1 MTESEQIFLTYF
13 LKKIQEIKEKISIK
27 CTIAILL
34 CIFIFGFFIGKINM
48 VSNSKYKDLINQNE
62 ETTRE
67 YQNIKAEYDNL
78 LSLQNKEADMD
89 NTIIKQ
95 GSSVTGSIKYPSK
108 SQKEI
113 DAENQVISLFA
124 ACWESYQANKF
135 SADIDYK
142 QIENIYKQY
151 SNNNIISNLYA
162 FCQSVEYFYL
172 AELLEKPEYK
182 NSGKE
187 EAAKIS
193 PDYDG
198 AYSNEIISYA
208 KSVLGNEY
216 SSLAAAAKKREDN
229 YKNLSTQDKMD
240 IVNYIYANSNKNA
253 NDVWKEVAT
262 KYGITETKV
271 TAIYNDVNI
280 LSAVGEE
287 NNRAKYDSI
296 TEYDAILSNNG
307 QEILVASSRNNLDS
321 YLDGSIQETEVGNM
335 FANGKLAHVEND
347 TKVNILE
354 TKAGVVKVKI
364 LSGSYEGNI
373 VWTFSEVIQKRQ

>member
-1 MTESEQIFLTYF
+1 MKENEKNIITCF
-13 LKKIQEIKEKISIK
+13 LKKTEEMKEKISIRY
-27 CTIAILL
+27 TITILI
-34 CIFIFGFFIGKINM
+34 CVFIFGFFLGKINT
-48 VSNSKYKDLINQNE
+48 VSKSTYKDLIKQNE
-62 ETTRE
+62 EKTEE

-78 LSLQNKEADMD
+78 LLLQNKETDSD

-95 GSSVTGSIKYPSK
+95 DSSATGYIKTPYK
-108 SQKEI
+108 SQNEI
-113 DAENQVISLFA
+113 DAENQVINLFA

-142 QIENIYKQY
+142 QIENIYKKY
-151 SNNNIISNLYA
+151 PDNNIISNLYA

-172 AELLEKPEYK
+172 SDLLEKPEYK

-198 AYSNEIISYA
+198 SYSNEIISYA

-216 SSLAAAAKKREDN
+216 SSLAVAAKKREDN
-229 YKNLSTQDKMD
+229 YKNLSTQDKKD

-253 NDVWKEVAT
+253 NDLWKEVAT

-287 NNRAKYDSI
+287 NNKAKYDAI

-307 QEILVASSRNNLDS
+307 QEILVASSRDNLDS
-321 YLDGSIQETEVGNM
+321 YLDDFTLTGVGSISSPS
-335 FANGKLAHVEND
+335 F
-347 TKVNILE
+347 
-354 TKAGVVKVKI
+354 KAYN
-364 LSGSYEGNI
+364 LFCSL
-373 VWTFSEVIQKRQ
+373 